1 MKKFL
6 LFVAFL
12 SAWNVS
18 MAATGPVGRAVSK
31 KHVMN
36 GRLSTTNP
44 FIMATATKN
53 SIKTSVLTNNVGPK
67 LQSTNV
73 TTNSDGTINVPF
85 LYSPTNDDF
94 KSFTVI
100 DNNNDGKTWSYEKKK
115 KALMYRYSVK
125 EQADDYVILP
135 PIKITDTNYMYTFH
149 SLSMPLQATI
159 LMANRLKCV
168 MVRMGMLPHFNL
180 FIRQA

>member
-18 MAATGPVGRAVSK
+18 MASTGPVGRAVSK

-36 GRLSTTNP
+36 GRLSATNP
-44 FIMATATKN
+44 FIMGTATKN
-53 SIKTSVLTNNVGPK
+53 SIKTSILTNNVGPK
-67 LQSTNV
+67 MQSTNV

-135 PIKITDTNYMYTFH
+135 PIKITDTNYMYTLPVGGIN
-149 SLSMPLQATI
+149 LS
-159 LMANRLKCV
+159 
-168 MVRMGMLPHFNL
+168 
-180 FIRQA
+180 